1 MKPEYQLWVS
11 ICFIGS
17 LLSLIAIYLVP
28 MKRLAKLMG
37 THLGNRQLSV
47 IVSEAQLKKAY
58 QIGKIMSA
66 VSKHVPWQCKC
77 LSEALCVKWLL
88 NRYQIPSVM
97 YLGARID
104 SEDLNGMQAHAW
116 VNVGRLTV
124 IGGSR
129 HKAYTVVACFITP
142 AFC

>member
-1 MKPEYQLWVS
+1 MKPEHQLWVF
-11 ICFIGS
+11 ICCIGS
-17 LLSLIAIYLVP
+17 LVSLFAINLVP
-28 MKRLAKLMG
+28 MKRIAQLMG

-47 IVSEAQLKKAY
+47 IVSEAQLKKAC
-58 QIGKIMSA
+58 QIGNVMFA
-66 VSKHVPWQCKC
+66 VSKHVPWHCKC

-88 NRYQIPSVM
+88 NRYDIPSVM

-104 SEDLNGMQAHAW
+104 ADDVKGMQAHAW

-124 IGGSR
+124 IGGSG
-129 HKAYTVVACFITP
+129 HKAYTVVACFTTP